1 MPKGNPEERAANAS
15 VTQAEKDFA
24 QARFD
29 VGAERE
35 KAEGKF
41 EGGPP
46 RLESATGAKATL
58 QRLAR
63 PVQRQ
68 RKWST
73 AVVATVTLA
82 VGVVTAVGVTAILSQ
97 LKHDEIDA
105 QSRQAALHK
114 EQAAALRRS
123 ATEACRDH
131 HWGQCRSVLDDARE
145 LDPPGEGTLEV
156 KALRKAIDEGTA
168 PPK

>member
-1 MPKGNPEERAANAS
+1 MPKGNPEERAANVS
-15 VTQAEKDFA
+15 VAQAEKDLA

-29 VGAERE
+29 VGAEQE
-35 KAEGKF
+35 KSEGKF
-41 EGGPP
+41 EGEAHMP
-46 RLESATGAKATL
+46 EKATGAKATL

-82 VGVVTAVGVTAILSQ
+82 VGVVTAVAVTAIVSQ
-97 LKHDEIDA
+97 LKRDEIDA
-105 QSRQAALHK
+105 QSRQAALRK
-114 EQAAALRRS
+114 ELAAALRQS

-131 HWGQCRSVLDDARE
+131 RWGQCRSGLDDARE
-145 LDPPGEGTLEV
+145 LDPPAEDTPEV
-156 KALRKAIDEGTA
+156 RALRKAIDEGA
-168 PPK
+168 ALPK